1 MDLKNL
7 IKLSLRTFTTRPAR
21 TGLTISAMGVGIA
34 AILIFVSLGY
44 GLQKTM
50 LEQITTAES
59 LLTLDVTTPNPEIL
73 PLTEEKLSEIS
84 KIENTE
90 EVSPLAILPG
100 QISLGPLTSDTTFN
114 ICHPSYFRLGGIVT
128 KIGKLFEKE
137 DEKKVVISSALAE
150 SLNLEG
156 EKAINSEVKVSLFL
170 TKITETGEERIE
182 TLEVETPYS
191 ISGIID
197 DEIIS
202 YAYIPTDTLKDL
214 KISEFSQIKVK
225 VSQAKFIAGAN
236 EKLAQMGFIVSSLS
250 DTVDEANK
258 IFRAIQ
264 IILGAFGVVALI
276 VAAIGMANT
285 MTVTLLER
293 TNEIGIMKAI
303 GASNRDIE
311 RMFLFESMA
320 IAFLG
325 GVGGIGINFLISHS
339 LNAIVNML
347 ARGLGGQAVSLFYT
361 PSWFI
366 IFIIVFSTLIG
377 ILSGI
382 FPARRAARMNTLEA
396 LRYK

>member
-21 TGLTISAMGVGIA
+21 TGLTILAMGVGIG

-50 LEQITTAES
+50 LEQITTAEA
-59 LLTLDVTTPNPEIL
+59 LLTLDVTTPDPEIL
-73 PLTEEKLSEIS
+73 PLTEEKLSEMS
-84 KIENTE
+84 KIENVE
-90 EVSPLAILPG
+90 EISPLALLPG
-100 QISLGPLTSDTTFN
+100 QISLGPLTSDTTFY

-128 KIGKLFEKE
+128 KVGKLFEKE
-137 DEKKVVISSALAE
+137 DEKKIVISSALAK
-150 SLNLEG
+150 SFNLE
-156 EKAINSEVKVSLFL
+156 EENAINQKVKVNLFL
-170 TKITETGEERIE
+170 TRITETGEEKIE
-182 TLEVETPYS
+182 ILEMEEPYS

-197 DEIIS
+197 DEIMS
-202 YAYIPTDTLKDL
+202 YTFIPIATLGDL
-214 KISEFSQIKVK
+214 KINAFSQIKVR
-225 VSQAKFIAGAN
+225 VGQAKFMQEVN
-236 EKLAQMGFIVSSLS
+236 EKLANMGFIISSLS
-250 DTVDEANK
+250 ETVDEANK
-258 IFRAIQ
+258 VFRAIQ

-303 GASNRDIE
+303 GASNQDIE

-325 GVGGIGINFLISHS
+325 GIGGIGINFLISRS
-339 LNAIVNML
+339 LNVIVNVL
-347 ARGLGGQAVSLFYT
+347 ARGLGGQAVALFYT
-361 PSWFI
+361 PPWFI
-366 IFIIVFSTLIG
+366 VFIIVFSILVG
-377 ILSGI
+377 VLSGI
-382 FPARRAARMNTLEA
+382 FPARRAATMNSLEA

>member
-21 TGLTISAMGVGIA
+21 TGLTISAMGVGIG

-50 LEQITTAES
+50 LEQITTAEA
-59 LLTLDVTTPNPEIL
+59 LLTLDVTTPDPEIL

-128 KIGKLFEKE
+128 KLGKLFEKE

-150 SLNLEG
+150 SFNLEG

-182 TLEVETPYS
+182 TLEMEEPYS

-202 YAYIPTDTLKDL
+202 YAYIPIGTLKDL
-214 KISEFSQIKVK
+214 RISEFSQIKVK
-225 VSQAKFIAGAN
+225 ISQAKFIAGAN

-264 IILGAFGVVALI
+264 IILGTFGVVALI

-361 PSWFI
+361 PFWFI
-366 IFIIVFSTLIG
+366 IFIIVFSTLVG